1 MAHQKQPG
9 LTIAHGNSLVFG
21 SVPFVQAELKSIAQQ
36 KQSALHAGSPAV
48 SWCLPLHPVVSPLL
62 SRCFG
67 SAHPLSVQ
75 VLDLMLE
82 GGVPCSK
89 YICPKVKSHP
99 GSAGPDAGGWGAP
112 QQIHFS
118 KDHGALI
125 VCGSHTCADLIL
137 EVLDLMLEGGVP
149 RADDLLL
156 LRDFILS
163 GSHHHDMYQPLD
175 VWQQLHTL
183 TMEVRTRV
191 CVVSVAVAPHADHGG
206 AYVCVCVSSF
216 TH

>member
-1 MAHQKQPG
+1 MVGVRACPISFWACA
-9 LTIAHGNSLVFG
+9 LCALL
-21 SVPFVQAELKSIAQQ
+21 AELKSIAQQ
-36 KQSALHAGSPAV
+36 KQSALHAGSPA
-48 SWCLPLHPVVSPLL
+48 
-62 SRCFG
+62 G
-67 SAHPLSVQ
+67 E